1 MISDMASGVGYAP
14 TPPADIN
21 QDGSVDISDVVFL
34 VQTIMGN

>member
-1 MISDMASGVGYAP
+1 MISDMVSGVGYSP
-14 TPPADIN
+14 TPPADVN